1 MAGVWEKKE
10 GTSWEV
16 ERLIGLKALRQKEKL
31 GQAIERLTL
40 YEGMV
45 DMWVTAKVVAR
56 SVMGVVVE
64 EGGFRACGDGGWGG
78 GGSGV

>member
-1 MAGVWEKKE
+1 MAGVWEKE
-10 GTSWEV
+10 GTSGEV
-16 ERLIGLKALRQKEKL
+16 E
-31 GQAIERLTL
+31 
-40 YEGMV
+40 
-45 DMWVTAKVVAR
+45 MWVTAKVVAR

>member
-1 MAGVWEKKE
+1 
-10 GTSWEV
+10 
-16 ERLIGLKALRQKEKL
+16 L